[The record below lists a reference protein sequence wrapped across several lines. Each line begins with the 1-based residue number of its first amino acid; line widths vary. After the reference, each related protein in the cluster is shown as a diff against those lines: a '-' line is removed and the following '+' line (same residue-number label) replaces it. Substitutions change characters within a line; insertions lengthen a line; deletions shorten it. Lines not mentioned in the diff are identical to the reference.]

1 LQTFSQKRT
10 KKIFSAAAEASG
22 SVFQKVSGN
31 FFSERVQ
38 GVSGSFFSESF
49 FFREFQR
56 APYYLS
62 LLSVL
67 SLKTLYPL
75 SDFSLISL

>member
-22 SVFQKVSGN
+22 SVFQKVSG
-31 FFSERVQ
+31 S
-38 GVSGSFFSESF
+38 
-49 FFREFQR
+49 FRENFSASFRELFFQRGFKEFQGDLFREIQR

-62 LLSVL
+62 LS
-67 SLKTLYPL
+67 SP
-75 SDFSLISL
+75 